1 MINTSQLIILSL
13 SLAFCGPV
21 MAKIYKW
28 VDIKGNTH
36 YTAQP
41 PSVKTQSNEE
51 VKIKKIPSSSRTYQP
66 YIAPKPVN
74 DATANKKKNTSS
86 NVTNKRQIASSQ
98 CEKIK
103 RKSQEKLNLT
113 AKLLE
118 KSRAKIPPH
127 TYNKQQEALRI
138 NREKLNSFSHSK
150 CMIDYRNPKKRKAF
164 DTFANEKEVL

>member
-51 VKIKKIPSSSRTYQP
+51 VKIKKIPSSSRTYQQH
-66 YIAPKPVN
+66 IAPKPVT
-74 DATANKKKNTSS
+74 DATTNKKKNTSMNLVYAAQLAKKKGLQVIS
-86 NVTNKRQIASSQ
+86 LIGKSGGILKRIVQI
-98 CEKIK
+98 
-103 RKSQEKLNLT
+103 L
-113 AKLLE
+113 
-118 KSRAKIPPH
+118 
-127 TYNKQQEALRI
+127 
-138 NREKLNSFSHSK
+138 
-150 CMIDYRNPKKRKAF
+150 
-164 DTFANEKEVL
+164 